1 MDQTAQWCTGA
12 LEKRRSTQVGIIR
25 DKIFWLDDDLGLH
38 QFMRKALPE
47 FWAELEPYHS
57 RLKAGER
64 LSLLELFAM
73 FELFRQQM
81 AFVWAA
87 HSERQ
92 QPAFENLIRED
103 WIAVR
108 EAQKQ
113 IYEKV

>member
-1 MDQTAQWCTGA
+1 MNNGKAPK
-12 LEKRRSTQVGIIR
+12 LEIIN

-64 LSLLELFAM
+64 LSLFKLFAM

-87 HSERQ
+87 HSPRQ
-92 QPAFENLIRED
+92 QPAFEDLIRED

-108 EAQKQ
+108 EAQQ
-113 IYEKV
+113 HIYDKAVKELERRKVVS